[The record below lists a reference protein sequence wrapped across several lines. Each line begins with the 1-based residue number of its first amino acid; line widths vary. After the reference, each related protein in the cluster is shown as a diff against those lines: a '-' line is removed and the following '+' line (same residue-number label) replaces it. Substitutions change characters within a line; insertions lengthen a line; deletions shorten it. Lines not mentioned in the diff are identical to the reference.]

1 MQPNQPLIPQSL
13 EDAIDRQPL
22 IVAPD
27 ALLSEVIAL
36 MSTTRS
42 KLEVPLVNA
51 ESGLVEAPL
60 KPSSF
65 ALVMQENNLLGIF
78 TERDVVKLVASDTAI
93 QNLEISSVM
102 TTNPISLPITAL
114 RDIFGPLFL
123 FRRYGIRHL
132 PIVDEHGLIGVVSAD
147 SVRQLLRPIDLL
159 KLKRVS
165 EVMTT
170 PVITAPLTC
179 MVSDTAKLML
189 IHQVSCVV
197 ITQETEIDD
206 EVQNKPVGIITERDI
221 VQFLALQL
229 NLNQIY
235 AHQVMSTPLFLLQP
249 EDSLWKAYQEMES
262 RHVRRLVVTWDWGK
276 GIGIVTQTNLL
287 RSLDFGDVTSIE
299 EMIELTV
306 QGREQQQVKQV
317 LRQKINE
324 QKELERLLS
333 SILDNLSSILTQNSL
348 SPDALQ
354 AYVKSAVFNIEQIQN
369 LLRYLNQQSQDVL
382 QRITQEAPSK
392 ENFNQHQTVM
402 LYQNHDENFGIAK
415 VWCI

>member
-1 MQPNQPLIPQSL
+1 MQPNQPLIPQGL

-36 MSTTRS
+36 MSTQRS
-42 KLEVPLVNA
+42 KLEVNLVNA

-78 TERDVVKLVASDTAI
+78 TERDVVKLVASDTAR
-93 QNLEISSVM
+93 QDLEISSVM
-102 TTNPISLPITAL
+102 TTNPISLPVTAL
-114 RDIFGPLFL
+114 HDIFGPLFL

-132 PIVDEHGLIGVVSAD
+132 PIVNEDGLIGVVSAD

-159 KLKRVS
+159 KLKRVR

-170 PVITAPLTC
+170 PVITAPLAC

-189 IHQVSCVV
+189 MHQVSCVV
-197 ITQETEIDD
+197 IIQEAEIDD

-306 QGREQQQVKQV
+306 EGREQQQVKQV
-317 LRQKINE
+317 LRQKIDE

-333 SILDNLSSILTQNSL
+333 AILDNLSSILTQNSL
-348 SPDALQ
+348 PPDALK
-354 AYVKSAVFNIEQIQN
+354 AHVKSAVFNIEQIQN
-369 LLRYLNQQSQDVL
+369 LLCYLNQQNQDVL
-382 QRITQEAPSK
+382 QRITTEAPRE
-392 ENFNQHQTVM
+392 ENFHSRWAVPTLHKQ
-402 LYQNHDENFGIAK
+402 A
-415 VWCI
+415 